1 MAHAA
6 WADAEE
12 YVSRHR
18 GSREN
23 KWLALYRDGERTV
36 GVICVIIDADGHP
49 VEERERVTL
58 RCTPLYI
65 STYCK
70 DARLAC
76 RAQLVAD
83 YPFLETSKRRAHKQA
98 QADPGCPVVYEGG
111 HGYWSSVLLQLER
124 CVERAHTG
132 VDPLEGKPKRK
143 VGAAPE
149 SPEACPCG

>member
-18 GSREN
+18 GSRED

-58 RCTPLYI
+58 RCTPLDI

-70 DARLAC
+70 DAQLIVQLTPAGSC
-76 RAQLVAD
+76 TFHLCAASRAASFAAAMTLLRSTATITGTTNGCD
-83 YPFLETSKRRAHKQA
+83 WHSK
-98 QADPGCPVVYEGG
+98 
-111 HGYWSSVLLQLER
+111 
-124 CVERAHTG
+124 T
-132 VDPLEGKPKRK
+132 
-143 VGAAPE
+143 
-149 SPEACPCG
+149 PCSL